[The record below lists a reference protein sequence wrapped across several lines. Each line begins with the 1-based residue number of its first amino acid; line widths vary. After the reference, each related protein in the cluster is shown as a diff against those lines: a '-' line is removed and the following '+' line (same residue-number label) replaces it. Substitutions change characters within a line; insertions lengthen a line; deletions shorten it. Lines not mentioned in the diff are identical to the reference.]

1 MPEFSKPLSYT
12 EHLQKVQR
20 LARSAQYRT
29 DPKLAIRE
37 LCEALAEITDALLA
51 REQAPSSSSEAT
63 PQGKAPS
70 A

>member
-1 MPEFSKPLSYT
+1 MPELSKPLSYI

-20 LARSAQYRT
+20 LSRSAQYRT

-51 REQAPSSSSEAT
+51 REQAQGSPT
-63 PQGKAPS
+63 PGTPPTA
-70 A
+70 